1 MDFFLF
7 FLIIFFLINFYRISN
22 FDKDLIHNNKKKRF
36 QIVSLEHDQAILE
49 KNLNNTIIH
58 SRDWQNFKNFSIPI
72 KELVNLNNA
81 NEFFELSKTMI
92 ADLSLC
98 LKKNYCGMERRN
110 ENDSY
115 FDNQRT
121 PGHILL
127 ERSLAILSESLTLK
141 PSLSQ
146 NLDWE
151 LLDSLTQNENE
162 SIKVESLKLIN
173 RFHADIKNQEKILR
187 ITEKFSGK
195 SKADGLVEV
204 SNSTRLSRN
213 DILESIANSFSFDD
227 PHTVISIIE
236 KLELYHLTKNE
247 FEKISPY
254 LCRFKSNDKTEIEE
268 SPNWKMIKFDL
279 GKFNINL
286 EEICQNT

>member
-1 MDFFLF
+1 M
-7 FLIIFFLINFYRISN
+7 INFYRISN
-22 FDKDLIHNNKKKRF
+22 SDKNLNQNYNKNRG
-36 QIVSLEHDQAILE
+36 QVVSVEHDQVVLE
-49 KNLNNTIIH
+49 KNLNNSIIS
-58 SRDWQNFKNFSIPI
+58 SRDWQNFKNFSIPV
-72 KELVNLNNA
+72 KELVLLVNA

-115 FDNQRT
+115 FDYQRT

-127 ERSLAILSESLTLK
+127 ERSLAILNESLTLN

-146 NLDWE
+146 SLDWE

-162 SIKVESLKLIN
+162 SIKVEALKLIN
-173 RFHADIKNQEKILR
+173 RFQVDTKNQEKILR

-195 SKADGLVEV
+195 AKSDGLVEV
-204 SNSTRLSRN
+204 SNSTRLSRK
-213 DILESIANSFSFDD
+213 DILESIANSFSVDD
-227 PHTVISIIE
+227 PNTVISIIE
-236 KLELYHLTKNE
+236 KLEFYRLTKNE
-247 FEKISPY
+247 LEKISPY
-254 LCRFKSNDKTEIEE
+254 LCRFKSNDKTEIED